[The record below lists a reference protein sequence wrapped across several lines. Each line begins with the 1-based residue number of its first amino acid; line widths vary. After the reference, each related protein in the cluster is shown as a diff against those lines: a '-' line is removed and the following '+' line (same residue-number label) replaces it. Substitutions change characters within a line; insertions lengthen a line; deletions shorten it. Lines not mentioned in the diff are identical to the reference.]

1 MTRTARIC
9 HAMARA
15 GAGALPLLVAVH
27 LSAAAQGLPPPGDG
41 PAGSPDMAMHGRPG
55 DGPPPAMAM
64 RGHPGDGPRPD
75 GMHGPGPLGELAQA
89 EADQVASQ
97 AIATLAKAPL
107 LDVQRMVRAWGV
119 PTVLRYYD
127 VPPHAFHDAAAPGL
141 VAVVRAAAQQQQIS
155 ATDADRIVSR
165 LQHEGPPPPPPPP
178 Q

>member
-1 MTRTARIC
+1 MTRIARIC

-15 GAGALPLLVAVH
+15 GTGALPLLVVAH

-41 PAGSPDMAMHGRPG
+41 HPGPPDMAMH
-55 DGPPPAMAM
+55 
-64 RGHPGDGPRPD
+64 GHPGDGPRPD

-97 AIATLAKAPL
+97 VIATLAKAPPAE
-107 LDVQRMVRAWGV
+107 VQKMVRAWGV

-127 VPPHAFHDAAAPGL
+127 VPPHVFRDAATPGL

-155 ATDADRIVSR
+155 ASDADRIVDR
-165 LQHEGPPPPPPPP
+165 LEHEGPPPPRPP